1 MIYPGANAP
10 GFNGGGVSGGSNR
23 MIEIMVSGA
32 ERLLLH
38 DCWSGLRDYSFATDD
53 SYNPTHAAPHP
64 AAHAAA
70 AAASSH
76 PATLAATHSAAS
88 PRRTCRSIQLR
99 CGPVLHLG
107 WGETAMVLQDPP
119 HLRPADT
126 TASPR
131 RPVQLRGW
139 VRELAS
145 RLVGPQE
152 GVVLSGS
159 RQRLPEPRWRVR
171 PISPHR

>member
-53 SYNPTHAAPHP
+53 SYNPTHAIPYPAAPPP

-76 PATLAATHSAAS
+76 PAPLAATHSAAS
-88 PRRTCRSIQLR
+88 PCRTCRSIQLR
-99 CGPVLHLG
+99 RGPVLYLG
-107 WGETAMVLQDPP
+107 WG
-119 HLRPADT
+119 
-126 TASPR
+126 
-131 RPVQLRGW
+131 
-139 VRELAS
+139 
-145 RLVGPQE
+145 
-152 GVVLSGS
+152 
-159 RQRLPEPRWRVR
+159 
-171 PISPHR
+171 

>member
-1 MIYPGANAP
+1 
-10 GFNGGGVSGGSNR
+10 
-23 MIEIMVSGA
+23 MVSGA

-38 DCWSGLRDYSFATDD
+38 DCWTGLRDYCLAADNAD
-53 SYNPTHAAPHP
+53 NPTHAISYPAAHAASHP

-107 WGETAMVLQDPP
+107 WG
-119 HLRPADT
+119 
-126 TASPR
+126 
-131 RPVQLRGW
+131 
-139 VRELAS
+139 
-145 RLVGPQE
+145 
-152 GVVLSGS
+152 
-159 RQRLPEPRWRVR
+159 
-171 PISPHR
+171 